1 MKMGIMKTKYMI
13 AVTWI
18 AAFLGLVFPYHLGR
32 AADTCMFAVTADDM
46 PPNIVILID
55 NGAEMKHA
63 VNHGDYDSSV
73 DYTPNEGT
81 QVDVIPNGASGNG
94 FYNENGYGI
103 YITGGK
109 YYLVPV
115 EDNLELNTDIRLEG
129 LPSADKRTSSW
140 EINEQTVHLPA
151 EASAE
156 VDADGIKDNAGTFR
170 YSKNYLNW
178 LYFYTSAVDLNAD
191 GVIEPVYDETALP
204 DKSRFYYAKQ
214 ALLAV
219 GKLSSNKAKFS
230 IYNFT
235 STSEGSSNVQPL
247 GDVVA
252 TLGATVAENILDP
265 NYINNINNMGTVTYS
280 PLAEGIATV
289 GGYLDSPA
297 AGSVDETNYC
307 LKNFVIVVSPGLS
320 SEDTSDSNQA
330 IPDPLKDDHD
340 QDARDGFGDGG
351 PGQGTLTVDGVDYT
365 YTTNINGS
373 TYLDDVA
380 HYFYTHDMRVSN
392 DNTGGFQNISTYTVG
407 FMAAT
412 ESRLFLINTSNN
424 GNGNPNL
431 SNSADPEYGKYHFDA
446 QSAGGLSQAVMDA
459 VNSIISRTSS
469 FTAPV
474 VPVTRTTSGNKI
486 YMAFFK
492 PLEENFW
499 EGNVTKFGLS
509 TDNEII
515 GSDENPATWANG
527 AMREDAKPYWATID
541 WADISKSNGIHNDSR
556 NIYTYLGAVD
566 NLTDAANRFADD
578 NPNLTAMML
587 GNPTDVTVNGNSV
600 TGRDK
605 VINYIRGADV
615 LDQDAD
621 GDSFKNRPIITG
633 DVLHSEPLVFDYHYA
648 DNSSKTL
655 VFFGAND
662 GMLHAVLD
670 VIDPDVTE
678 SDDETHYGTE
688 AWAFIPPNQL
698 NRLKYILEGTTHRYY
713 VDASPKAYFHDV
725 DQDGRVDSGDGDQ
738 VILVCGQ
745 RDGGSSYFALD
756 ITNPDVPKY
765 LWRIGSAN
773 DAETGTVELTNIIR
787 NAGDTFQNGDTL
799 RLWNGAGEW
808 HDAAMVVGAEFG
820 SVFVTYDARTLVFGV
835 GKWLGNLTSGMYQ
848 DYMDSNPTGPFVWG
862 KIVSMTN
869 TDPDVLIPELGPSWS
884 EPQFGLVKTS
894 AGDTT
899 GTAVCFIGGGYSAD
913 NSAGK
918 AVVAVN
924 VFSGAVVRK
933 FTKRLADTTD
943 FTLTTDT
950 AMDYS
955 VASTVKVVDEDGNG
969 FVDKIYVGDLGGQMW
984 RFGEVATD
992 SGGNPLSFPD
1002 CDENINNWVGQILF
1016 TAPTYVIDSTT
1027 YTRKMFYPPSVTLE
1041 KGYDLIFMGT
1051 GDRENACDPTT
1062 AADRIYVIKDTHG
1075 ITPLNP
1081 TPLTETDLVDVTN
1094 PAAAVPDLNHTN
1106 GDVDSNGN
1114 IDQGWFIRLVD
1125 YLGADAGEKVLAQG
1139 VVFYKTFYITTFAPN
1154 NDPCL
1159 PGGTANLYALN
1170 YLTGAAVIKFTD
1182 TDGDGEKDLTRSVT
1196 LGGGIPSKPVTVIT
1210 ANGTKLFISVGS
1222 TNPNAAS
1229 QSIGAGI
1236 ITVDPLY
1243 PKRNFFY
1250 LWWRELFN

>member
-1 MKMGIMKTKYMI
+1 MKTKYII

-73 DYTPNEGT
+73 DYTPNVAT
-81 QVDVIPNGASGNG
+81 QDDVIPNGDSGNG
-94 FYNENGYGI
+94 FFNEYGYGI

-140 EINEQTVHLPA
+140 EINGQTVHLPA

-156 VDADGIKDNAGTFR
+156 TDADGIKDNAGMFR

-191 GVIEPVYDETALP
+191 GVIEPVYDGTPLP

-219 GKLSSNKAKFS
+219 GKFSSNKAKFA

-235 STSEGSSNVQPL
+235 STSEGSSSVQPL

-297 AGSVDETNYC
+297 SGSVDSTNYC
-307 LKNFVIVVSPGLS
+307 QKNFVIVVSPGLS

-340 QDARDGFGDGG
+340 QDASDGFGDGG

-380 HYFYTHDMRVSN
+380 HYFYTHDMRDSN

-459 VNSIISRTSS
+459 VNSIISHTSS

-515 GSDENPATWANG
+515 GSDGNPATWANG

-566 NLTDAANRFADD
+566 NLTDTANRFAAD
-578 NPNLTAMML
+578 NPNLTAMIL
-587 GNPTDVTVNGNSV
+587 GNPTDVTVNGNPV

-621 GDSFKNRPIITG
+621 GDSAKNRPIITG

-670 VIDPDVTE
+670 VETE
-678 SDDETHYGTE
+678 SGGETHYGTE

-713 VDASPKAYFHDV
+713 VDSSPKAYFHDV

-773 DAETGTVELTNIIR
+773 DAETGTVELTDITR
-787 NAGDTFQNGDTL
+787 NAGGTFQDGDTL
-799 RLWNGAGEW
+799 RLLHGTEEW
-808 HDAAMVVGAEFG
+808 HDAAMVVGGEFG

-835 GKWLGNLTSGMYQ
+835 GQWLGNLTTGMYQ
-848 DYMDSNPTGPFVWG
+848 DDTGPFVFG

-869 TDPDVLIPELGPSWS
+869 TDPDVIIPELGQSWS

-894 AGDTT
+894 AADTS

-913 NSAGK
+913 NSAGE

-933 FTKRLADTTD
+933 FTKRLPDTTD
-943 FTLTTDT
+943 YTLTTDT
-950 AMDYS
+950 AMNYS

-984 RFGEVATD
+984 RFGQVATD
-992 SGGNPLSFPD
+992 SGGDPLSFPD

-1062 AADRIYVIKDTHG
+1062 AADRIYVIKDTHE

-1081 TPLTETDLVDVTN
+1081 IPLTETDLVDVTN
-1094 PAAAVPDLNHTN
+1094 PADAVPNLDHTN
-1106 GDVDSNGN
+1106 GDVDLNGN
-1114 IDQGWFIRLVD
+1114 FDQGWFIRLVD
-1125 YLGADAGEKVLAQG
+1125 YFGADAGEKVLAQG

-1159 PGGTANLYALN
+1159 PGGNANLYALN
-1170 YLTGAAVIKFTD
+1170 YLTGAPVIKFTD
-1182 TDGDGEKDLTRSVT
+1182 TDGDGENDLTRSVI

-1210 ANGTKLFISVGS
+1210 EKGTKLFISVGS
-1222 TNPNAAS
+1222 TNPNSAS

-1236 ITVDPLY
+1236 ITVDPLS

-1250 LWWRELFN
+1250 LWWRQIFY

>member
-1 MKMGIMKTKYMI
+1 MGVMKTKYII

-73 DYTPNEGT
+73 DYTPNVAT
-81 QVDVIPNGASGNG
+81 QDDVIPNGDSGNG
-94 FYNENGYGI
+94 FFNEYGYGI

-140 EINEQTVHLPA
+140 EINGQTVHLPA

-156 VDADGIKDNAGTFR
+156 TDADGIKDNAGMFR

-191 GVIEPVYDETALP
+191 GVIEPVYDGTPLP

-219 GKLSSNKAKFS
+219 GKFSSNKAKFA

-235 STSEGSSNVQPL
+235 STSEGSSSVQPL

-297 AGSVDETNYC
+297 SGSVDSTNYC
-307 LKNFVIVVSPGLS
+307 QKNFVIVVSPGLS

-340 QDARDGFGDGG
+340 QDASDGFGDGG

-380 HYFYTHDMRVSN
+380 HYFYTHDMRDSN

-459 VNSIISRTSS
+459 VNSIISHTSS

-515 GSDENPATWANG
+515 GSDGNPATWANG

-566 NLTDAANRFADD
+566 NLTDTANRFAAD
-578 NPNLTAMML
+578 NPNLTAMIL
-587 GNPTDVTVNGNSV
+587 GNPTDVTVNGNPV

-621 GDSFKNRPIITG
+621 GDSAKNRPIITG

-670 VIDPDVTE
+670 VETE
-678 SDDETHYGTE
+678 SGGETHYGTE

-713 VDASPKAYFHDV
+713 VDSSPKAYFHDV

-773 DAETGTVELTNIIR
+773 DAETGTVELTDITR
-787 NAGDTFQNGDTL
+787 NAGGTFQDGDTL
-799 RLWNGAGEW
+799 RLLHGTEEW
-808 HDAAMVVGAEFG
+808 HDAAMVVGGEFG

-835 GKWLGNLTSGMYQ
+835 GQWLGNLTTGMYQ
-848 DYMDSNPTGPFVWG
+848 DDTGPFVFG

-869 TDPDVLIPELGPSWS
+869 TDPDVIIPELGQSWS

-894 AGDTT
+894 AADTS

-913 NSAGK
+913 NSAGE

-933 FTKRLADTTD
+933 FTKRLPDTTD
-943 FTLTTDT
+943 YTLTTDT
-950 AMDYS
+950 AMNYS

-984 RFGEVATD
+984 RFGQVATD
-992 SGGNPLSFPD
+992 SGGDPLSFPD

-1062 AADRIYVIKDTHG
+1062 AADRIYVIKDTHE

-1081 TPLTETDLVDVTN
+1081 IPLTETDLVDVTN
-1094 PAAAVPDLNHTN
+1094 PADAVPNLDHTN
-1106 GDVDSNGN
+1106 GDVDLNGN
-1114 IDQGWFIRLVD
+1114 FDQGWFIRLVD
-1125 YLGADAGEKVLAQG
+1125 YFGADAGEKVLAQG

-1159 PGGTANLYALN
+1159 PGGNANLYALN
-1170 YLTGAAVIKFTD
+1170 YLTGAPVIKFTD
-1182 TDGDGEKDLTRSVT
+1182 TDGDGENDLTRSVI

-1210 ANGTKLFISVGS
+1210 EKGTKLFISVGS
-1222 TNPNAAS
+1222 TNPNSAS

-1236 ITVDPLY
+1236 ITVDPLS

-1250 LWWRELFN
+1250 LWWRQIFY

>member
-1 MKMGIMKTKYMI
+1 MKTKYII

-18 AAFLGLVFPYHLGR
+18 AAFVGLVFPYHLGR

-63 VNHGDYDSSV
+63 VNHDDYDSSV
-73 DYTPNEGT
+73 DYTPNVAP
-81 QVDVIPNGASGNG
+81 QDDVIPNGDSGNG
-94 FYNENGYGI
+94 FFNENGYGI

-140 EINEQTVHLPA
+140 EINGQTVHLPA

-156 VDADGIKDNAGTFR
+156 TDADGIKDNAGMFR

-191 GVIEPVYDETALP
+191 GVIEPVYDETPLP

-219 GKLSSNKAKFS
+219 GKFSSNKAKFA

-247 GDVVA
+247 GDMVA
-252 TLGATVAENILDP
+252 TLGATPAENILDP

-280 PLAEGIATV
+280 PLAEGIAAV

-297 AGSVDETNYC
+297 SGSVDSTNYC
-307 LKNFVIVVSPGLS
+307 QKNFVIVVSPGLS

-330 IPDPLKDDHD
+330 MPDPLKDDHD
-340 QDARDGFGDGG
+340 QDASDGFGDGG

-446 QSAGGLSQAVMDA
+446 QSADGLSQAVMDA
-459 VNSIISRTSS
+459 VNSIISHTSS

-515 GSDENPATWANG
+515 GSDGNPATWANG

-566 NLTDAANRFADD
+566 NLTDTANRFAAD
-578 NPNLTAMML
+578 NPNLTAMIL
-587 GNPTDVTVNGNSV
+587 GNPTDVTVNGNPV

-621 GDSFKNRPIITG
+621 GDSSKNRPIITG

-648 DNSSKTL
+648 GNSSKTL

-670 VIDPDVTE
+670 VETE
-678 SDDETHYGTE
+678 SGDETHYGTE

-713 VDASPKAYFHDV
+713 VDSSPKAYFHDV
-725 DQDGRVDSGDGDQ
+725 DQDGRVDSGDGDK

-773 DAETGTVELTNIIR
+773 DAETGTVELTDITR
-787 NAGDTFQNGDTL
+787 NAGGTFQDGDTL
-799 RLWNGAGEW
+799 RLLHGTEEW
-808 HDAAMVVGAEFG
+808 HDAAMVVGGEFG

-835 GKWLGNLTSGMYQ
+835 GQWLGNLTTGMYQ
-848 DYMDSNPTGPFVWG
+848 DDTGPFVFG

-869 TDPDVLIPELGPSWS
+869 TDPDVIIPELGQSWS

-894 AGDTT
+894 AADTS

-913 NSAGK
+913 NSAGE

-933 FTKRLADTTD
+933 FTKRLPYTTD
-943 FTLTTDT
+943 YTLTTDT
-950 AMDYS
+950 AMNYS

-984 RFGEVATD
+984 RFGQVSTD

-1062 AADRIYVIKDTHG
+1062 AADRIYVIKDTHE

-1081 TPLTETDLVDVTN
+1081 IPLTETDLVDVTN
-1094 PAAAVPDLNHTN
+1094 PAAAVPNLDHTN
-1106 GDVDSNGN
+1106 GDVDLNGN
-1114 IDQGWFIRLVD
+1114 FDQGWFIRLVD
-1125 YLGADAGEKVLAQG
+1125 YFGADAGEKVLAQG

-1159 PGGTANLYALN
+1159 PGGNANLYALN
-1170 YLTGAAVIKFTD
+1170 YLTGAPVIKFTD
-1182 TDGDGEKDLTRSVT
+1182 TDGDGENDLTRSVI

-1210 ANGTKLFISVGS
+1210 EKGTKLFISVGS
-1222 TNPNAAS
+1222 TNPNSAS

-1250 LWWRELFN
+1250 LWWRQIFY